1 MPRPMLSSLLIA
13 LIVILSL
20 LVMTTSCSEDECTL
34 NCNGDLRFPLALG
47 YSWQYEYIQQKVNFR
62 PDSDSNTF
70 RPLDSLLNWVV
81 TVTITNVDTVDGTFL
96 AYEFHEV
103 VSDADTLIS
112 EAYTWYANYG
122 DGFYSFPDLGSGP
135 GLSIFTLKAAGAQS
149 PRDLRS
155 HKILEYPLREGLQ
168 WELTNEYEDFGS
180 ILKYVIG
187 IGEQTVPAGNYECY
201 AVGWIWETI
210 STVSRTS
217 YYADAGL
224 IRVRTE
230 HKDLEESGNLHYGQ
244 PDGKYDVIEEFRLIK
259 SPF

>member
-1 MPRPMLSSLLIA
+1 MPFPKTSSILIA
-13 LIVILSL
+13 LIAGLSVL
-20 LVMTTSCSEDECTL
+20 GITTSCSDDECTL

-47 YSWQYEYIQQKVNFR
+47 YSWQYDYTQQKVNFR

-81 TVTITNVDTVDGTFL
+81 TVTITNVDTVYENIV

-103 VSDADTLIS
+103 VSDSDSLIS

-135 GLSIFTLKAAGAQS
+135 GLSIFTLKAARTQS
-149 PRDLRS
+149 PHVPRS
-155 HKILEYPLREGLQ
+155 HKILEYPLREGIQ
-168 WELTNEYEDFGS
+168 WELTNEYEDLGS

-187 IGEQTVPAGNYECY
+187 IGEQTVPAGTYECY

-210 STVSRTS
+210 STVTRTS

-230 HKDLEESGNLHYGQ
+230 HKDLEESGYEYHGQ
-244 PDGKYDVIEEFRLIK
+244 PDGKYDVIEEFRLRR